1 MAMIKLKC
9 VLYWCDTP
17 DKQEDNCL
25 QSASGPTIFVQFESY
40 LEILFGCLFGYFV
53 WKLQLEISFG
63 SFVWKFRFDVPFGN
77 FVGTFILEILF
88 GCFFGYF
95 VWKFRLEIL
104 FWSLDRKF
112 RLEILFGRQT
122 DRPTNRQSDFL
133 KLLAGA

>member
-1 MAMIKLKC
+1 MCHCSKLGDIGR
-9 VLYWCDTP
+9 DTP
-17 DKQEDNCL
+17 DKQGDNCL
-25 QSASGPTIFVQFESY
+25 QPGSEPTISVQFESY

-95 VWKFRLEIL
+95 VCKISVGNFVLKFR
-104 FWSLDRKF
+104 
-112 RLEILFGRQT
+112 
-122 DRPTNRQSDFL
+122 
-133 KLLAGA
+133 